1 MEMKHH
7 PYFENLN
14 SSTAITAVFSCPG
27 RFEEKKGLPCAGK
40 TGKALDFILK
50 HLHFQGFRLKR
61 SLIGITNAWDKIE
74 YKRKT
79 ERSEASNEEIVDSNN
94 IARLNRDLL
103 TTKYAIAFGQ
113 KALLALELVKK
124 TYRPDLIIIKSI
136 HLSPRNINFMIKTDI
151 NGNELKK
158 GEKGNTEKRL
168 AVITTEIKNN
178 SGNLFS

>member
-1 MEMKHH
+1 MSEQQ
-7 PYFENLN
+7 LN
-14 SSTAITAVFSCPG
+14 EIAD
-27 RFEEKKGLPCAGK
+27 
-40 TGKALDFILK
+40 KADMI
-50 HLHFQGFRLKR
+50 
-61 SLIGITNAWDKIE
+61 
-74 YKRKT
+74 
-79 ERSEASNEEIVDSNN
+79 
-94 IARLNRDLL
+94 IANYS
-103 TTKYAIAFGQ
+103 YAIAFGQ

-151 NGNELKK
+151 DGNELKK